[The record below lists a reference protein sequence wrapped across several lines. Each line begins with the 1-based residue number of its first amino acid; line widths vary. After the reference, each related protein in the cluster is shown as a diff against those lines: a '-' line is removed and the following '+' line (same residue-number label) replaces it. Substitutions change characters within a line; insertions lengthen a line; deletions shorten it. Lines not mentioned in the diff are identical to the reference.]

1 MSINF
6 FIIIIT
12 CAVSIISFR
21 QASWFNRLCFSPT
34 AIVQYNQWD
43 RMITYGFVH
52 ANWSHLLINM
62 FVLYMFGSIVE
73 DTYCYL
79 WDNWGKFMYL
89 ILYLSAIIVSTLPD
103 FIKHKEDYNYIAI
116 GASGATSAIVF
127 ASILLFPT
135 QKLYLFFIPIGIP
148 AVIFGIGYLAYSAYM
163 NKHGQDNIGHN
174 THFWGGIYGFVF
186 SLIFKPQLFIE
197 FFDKIFH

>member
-21 QASWFNRLCFSPT
+21 QALWFNRLCFSPT

-79 WDNWGKFMYL
+79 WDNRGKVMYL

-197 FFDKIFH
+197 FFDTIFH

>member
-21 QASWFNRLCFSPT
+21 QASWFNRLCFRPT

-43 RMITYGFVH
+43 RMISYGFVH

-116 GASGATSAIVF
+116 GASGAISAIVF

-197 FFDKIFH
+197 FLDKIFH

>member
-21 QASWFNRLCFSPT
+21 QTSWFNRLCFSPT

-43 RMITYGFVH
+43 RMISYGFVH

-197 FFDKIFH
+197 FLDKIFH